1 MTGSVPGVDA
11 ARLDALAAAWTVLGG
26 LLAEAP
32 DQASLDRVRDEEL
45 LAAWPLPLDEAG
57 ERGLALLRESRV
69 AGEDATAVRDDH
81 LRLFRGAG
89 RVLAPPWA
97 SVHLS
102 DEGLMFDEETLRV
115 RKAYAAHDLQVPGL
129 NREPDDH
136 IAVELAFCAELLLRA
151 LDAEEAGNSARAA
164 ELVAA
169 HDAFVTDHLAPFAPE
184 FFALVARHATT
195 DFHRAV
201 AALGV
206 HALAASH

>member
-1 MTGSVPGVDA
+1 MSAVLPKID
-11 ARLDALAAAWTVLGG
+11 RLDAQAAAWAVLGR

-32 DQASLDRVRDEEL
+32 SQADLDRVRDEGM
-45 LAAWPLPLDEAG
+45 LASWPLPSDRSAEK
-57 ERGLALLRESRV
+57 GLALLRASRES
-69 AGEDATAVRDDH
+69 GEDERAVRDDH

-89 RVLAPPWA
+89 KVLAPPWA
-97 SVHLS
+97 SVHLG

-115 RKAYAAHDLQVPGL
+115 RAAYAAHDLQVPGL
-129 NREPDDH
+129 HREPDDH

-151 LDAEEAGNSARAA
+151 LDAAESGDAARAA

-195 DFHRAV
+195 DFHRGV

-206 HALAASH
+206 HALAQAQR